1 MSASNILTNAQA
13 ILTNIENAIADTVT
27 NASEEA
33 AAQAAFNELKNYI
46 KEKISTDDE
55 LPEEV
60 IDAFADTVA
69 ERITDSIGDST
80 TLSFT
85 SIFKSLVNSII
96 DAFTDFSIQS
106 VTVDGI
112 NYSLAYNSLVTKK
125 ISLSLNK
132 IGTVSATVR
141 WTDADGNT
149 QETDIEWK
157 DFSKSTLK
165 NYFNDLK
172 ELAEEAINSTV
183 DTLKNIADAVEL
195 AQTIR
200 ALYTSGSSSTE
211 IIKTVFGND
220 AVKSSVKSELESYIM
235 SVLPDGAKKILA
247 YGQYAAL
254 HKKYEQLSAAV
265 ESGKNVE
272 SKARSFIK
280 YANKAELYLGLDQSE
295 LTETVDGI
303 TYNFN
308 TREVWLADDAADNF
322 TLESYGYKAEAVNA
336 SNRAEPVT
344 IIGDKKSNALIG
356 GTGDDYIE
364 GGKGRDTL
372 LGYDGNDTL
381 VGGAGNDSMHGGDGA
396 DVFIYDG
403 QGSDYIHDYSADD
416 DDLIKLIDVTVSSV
430 SVSNDDVIFK
440 FGSKKLTLHNAVD
453 KEVTIEVSE
462 GNQKIYFNDEVIGG
476 RVAIETPGNN
486 PSADVYWFDS
496 GNPTVEVD
504 QIAAIEPIGNVGVD
518 GDLCYNAVDINSNA
532 GVNVIESKSIV
543 RADVARSARRG

>member
-1 MSASNILTNAQA
+1 MSASNLIANAKEILS
-13 ILTNIENAIADTVT
+13 NIENAIADTVT

-33 AAQAAFNELKNYI
+33 AAQAAFNELKNSI

-55 LPEEV
+55 LPDEV

-69 ERITDSIGDST
+69 EKITDSIGDST

-96 DAFTDFSIQS
+96 DAFTNFDIQR

-112 NYSLAYNSLVTKK
+112 NYSLTYNSLVTKK
-125 ISLSLNK
+125 ISLSLSK
-132 IGTVSATVR
+132 IGTISSVVT

-149 QETDIEWK
+149 QQSTITWK

-165 NYFNDLK
+165 SYFNDLK
-172 ELAEEAINSTV
+172 ELAEEAVNSTI

-200 ALYTSGSSSTE
+200 ALYTGGSSSTE
-211 IIKTVFGND
+211 IIKEVFGDD
-220 AVKSSVKSELESYIM
+220 AVKSSIKSELESYIM
-235 SVLPDGAKKILA
+235 SILPDGAKKILA
-247 YGQYAAL
+247 YSRYATL
-254 HKKYEQLSAAV
+254 YKKYEQLSAAV
-265 ESGKNVE
+265 DNDKNVE

-280 YANKAELYLGLDQSE
+280 AANKIELYLGLDQSE

-308 TREVWLADDAADNF
+308 TREVWIADDAANNF
-322 TLESYGYKAEAVNA
+322 SLESYAYKAEAVNA
-336 SNRAEPVT
+336 SNRAEAVT

-364 GGKGRDTL
+364 GGKGRDTI
-372 LGYDGNDTL
+372 LGYDGDDTL
-381 VGGAGNDSMHGGDGA
+381 AGGAGNDSMHGGAGS

-416 DDLIKLIDVTVSSV
+416 DDLVKLIDVTISSA
-430 SVSNDDVIFK
+430 SVDNDDVIFK
-440 FGSKKLTLHNAVD
+440 FGSKKLTLNDAVD
-453 KEVTIEVSE
+453 KEVIVEDAA
-462 GNQKIYFNDEVIGG
+462 GNQKIYFNGEVIGG
-476 RVAIETPGNN
+476 RITIESSTTD
-486 PSADVYWFDS
+486 PSADIYWFNS
-496 GNPTVEVD
+496 ENPTVEVD

-518 GDLCYNAVDINSNA
+518 GELCYNAVDTNTNA

-543 RADVARSARRG
+543 RADVARSARRS